1 MPNNNNKDEI
11 KNTKNIE
18 EAIKQQT
25 DATKKLAD
33 VTKNAMNLLKKFGEA
48 QAGNTNAT
56 KKHKKAV
63 DELSES
69 VKDLEKNSYKLKQV
83 LSDSKD
89 VFFGVFGVESIK
101 VTGSLVKNV
110 FKLESELHRSLVL
123 AGKGKKEIKEYK
135 NSYKE
140 LSASMGATYE
150 ESKKIVS
157 KFAELQYVG
166 SKQDL
171 DKVTKSTY
179 ALSKAYGLNADEV
192 ASNSVEL
199 QKWGGLSADT
209 TTAMYADIMKVSKA
223 TGLTKNGVTAVMKA
237 TTQWSGMLRA
247 FGKAPADVQKYNLS
261 LTKTVSALEK
271 VGISASE
278 TTRLIEE
285 LTDPTKI
292 EDNIS
297 KYTMLGISISDA
309 ISGNIDPEKAGEG
322 LKAFGEKLKQMGPI
336 AGAQYAQAMGI
347 SYKDAMKAASADMA
361 EASQVEM
368 TPEAKASEE
377 LRKSMEET
385 KNVVEKIN
393 SMFEKIGGTVRK
405 VFGVVLP
412 FLFNSIITRFAI
424 PKLGK
429 IVSKNIEKIADET
442 APAFFNKFRQEFK
455 KFRKETVES
464 WRKDETR
471 QNKAKGK
478 NSEILKK
485 NKNSFKG
492 VSKNKFDRQAERYVS
507 NREKIRSES
516 LAKQTRTYDRNNKNL
531 NKTLTKG
538 ADRIEK
544 KLNKS
549 SKSIFKSFK
558 DGSKSIGKSFNDAI
572 KKLKNLKI
580 KTERPGKARTS
591 AGDLIGSKVKMP
603 KLGGVKSTGLKG
615 LKGII
620 SIFKGGAGL
629 VKGIFG
635 LVKSIFKSLGPIG
648 IALGVVL
655 LIMKIISPIMER
667 IKSNLLPILQPA
679 LDLFK
684 QKVAPYIEKIGRA
697 IEKVVKWLTKAGITA
712 VKLYNQL
719 KLFFEKKF
727 GNKEAAAKTQNTIE
741 MLDNMLV
748 QLEKSNLLAEK
759 KEKEEGEGRKERLVT
774 KNGGDVYVR
783 KGEMTDSDTSAT
795 GGKDEDEETSKKLK
809 DATASTSVI
818 NETST
823 ETQTFMDEMYN
834 INNSLLEQFRL
845 SVEYSRQLIDLFKN
859 RNNNAAEDVNR
870 GVKKALKEK
879 VHVEVDNYKDFKAFS
894 GGK

>member
-247 FGKAPADVQKYNLS
+247 FGKAPTDVQKYNLS

-412 FLFNSIITRFAI
+412 FLFNSIITTVFI
-424 PKLGK
+424 
-429 IVSKNIEKIADET
+429 IFT
-442 APAFFNKFRQEFK
+442 FFIFILLRKFF
-455 KFRKETVES
+455 
-464 WRKDETR
+464 
-471 QNKAKGK
+471 
-478 NSEILKK
+478 
-485 NKNSFKG
+485 
-492 VSKNKFDRQAERYVS
+492 
-507 NREKIRSES
+507 
-516 LAKQTRTYDRNNKNL
+516 
-531 NKTLTKG
+531 
-538 ADRIEK
+538 
-544 KLNKS
+544 
-549 SKSIFKSFK
+549 
-558 DGSKSIGKSFNDAI
+558 
-572 KKLKNLKI
+572 
-580 KTERPGKARTS
+580 
-591 AGDLIGSKVKMP
+591 
-603 KLGGVKSTGLKG
+603 
-615 LKGII
+615 
-620 SIFKGGAGL
+620 
-629 VKGIFG
+629 
-635 LVKSIFKSLGPIG
+635 
-648 IALGVVL
+648 
-655 LIMKIISPIMER
+655 
-667 IKSNLLPILQPA
+667 
-679 LDLFK
+679 
-684 QKVAPYIEKIGRA
+684 
-697 IEKVVKWLTKAGITA
+697 
-712 VKLYNQL
+712 
-719 KLFFEKKF
+719 
-727 GNKEAAAKTQNTIE
+727 
-741 MLDNMLV
+741 
-748 QLEKSNLLAEK
+748 
-759 KEKEEGEGRKERLVT
+759 
-774 KNGGDVYVR
+774 
-783 KGEMTDSDTSAT
+783 
-795 GGKDEDEETSKKLK
+795 
-809 DATASTSVI
+809 
-818 NETST
+818 
-823 ETQTFMDEMYN
+823 
-834 INNSLLEQFRL
+834 INNF
-845 SVEYSRQLIDLFKN
+845 
-859 RNNNAAEDVNR
+859 
-870 GVKKALKEK
+870 
-879 VHVEVDNYKDFKAFS
+879 
-894 GGK
+894 